1 MRPWLGESS
10 LTFDT
15 FWKIGA
21 NIMSPPSTR
30 SYVKSS
36 RRLLLQLAECLD
48 SKGAVALASILS
60 KEAAYSGSL
69 EVSITMDMVVMKI
82 IKN

>member
-1 MRPWLGESS
+1 MESLFLSHFLG
-10 LTFDT
+10 DM
-15 FWKIGA
+15 KIGA
-21 NIMSPPSTR
+21 NIMSPSTR